1 MKLNYKGFII
11 LDIKNKKEYKF
22 PYTGSNNVKS
32 ENQAILELMEK
43 LDLLRSNFFV
53 NGFTN

>member
-11 LDIKNKKEYKF
+11 LDIKNQKEYKF

>member
-11 LDIKNKKEYKF
+11 LDIKNQKEYRF
-22 PYTGSNNVKS
+22 PYTGSDNVKS

-53 NGFTN
+53 YGFIK